1 MEVKAKSFGQK
12 YKVYTGPNEKKNQF
26 QSQCDVDVV
35 MKRATIRKVR
45 KQGKGKRK
53 EKKKCAGD
61 QEQMAGDEGR
71 TLEVTP
77 TWAVATVTLSLIVVS
92 ILIEHV
98 LHLLAKYFNK
108 KRRKSLIKALDQI
121 KSEMVRLGFL
131 SLLLIV
137 CEESVANI
145 CIPKSAGKNFLPC
158 EDHESDAEEAAKC
171 ADQGK
176 ISLISRN
183 GVQQLQFLISI
194 LAISHVISCILTFS
208 LGMLKM
214 RNWEAWEETTRTL
227 EYKYSND
234 PRRFQFVH
242 QTSFGKRHLRFWS
255 GLRLFR
261 LPASFL
267 RQFYGSVS
275 KVDYFILRH
284 GFITA
289 HFDEGTTFDFQKYLR
304 KALEKDFGVVVG
316 VSPWIWVF
324 SMIFIFL
331 SADEFKYS
339 YWLPLMPLVVL
350 LVVGTKLQG
359 IVTKLCLDRNDKS
372 LVVKGTLVV
381 KPSNNF
387 FWFKTP
393 KRLLHLIHFTLVQNS
408 FQLAFFFWTWNKFGL
423 KSCFHPE
430 SLGIVIHIGSG
441 VVVQLLCG
449 YVTLPLYALV
459 TQMGTSMRK
468 AHVFPQ
474 EVIRGLKRWKKKA
487 KSNIAQKDNTSV
499 KSSTSNGSS
508 FSPGFHGEF
517 DEITVV
523 DEDDEVASMEIQ
535 PDSFHFSHRSQ

>member
-1 MEVKAKSFGQK
+1 MI
-12 YKVYTGPNEKKNQF
+12 
-26 QSQCDVDVV
+26 D
-35 MKRATIRKVR
+35 
-45 KQGKGKRK
+45 K
-53 EKKKCAGD
+53 EK
-61 QEQMAGDEGR
+61 MAEDESR

-77 TWAVATVTLSLIVVS
+77 TWAVATVTFSLIAAS

-108 KRRKSLIKALDQI
+108 KRRKPLIKALDRI
-121 KSEMVRLGFL
+121 KSEMMRLGFL

-145 CIPKSAGKNFLPC
+145 CIPKRAGKNFLPC
-158 EDHESDAEEAAKC
+158 QDHEFDAEEAAKC

-194 LAISHVISCILTFS
+194 LAISHVISSILTFS

-214 RNWEAWEETTRTL
+214 RNWEAWEEITRTL

-234 PRRFQFVH
+234 PRRFRFVH

-284 GFITA
+284 GFIMA
-289 HFDEGTTFDFQKYLR
+289 HFDEETTFDFQKYLR

-324 SMIFIFL
+324 SMLFIFL

-372 LVVKGTLVV
+372 LVVKGTLVI

-393 KRLLHLIHFTLVQNS
+393 KLLLHLIHFTLVQNS
-408 FQLAFFFWTWNKFGL
+408 FQLAFFVWTWHKFGL
-423 KSCFHPE
+423 KSCFHRE
-430 SLGIVIHIGSG
+430 TSGIVIHIGSG

-474 EVIRGLKRWKKKA
+474 EVIRGLQRWQKKA
-487 KSNIAQKDNTSV
+487 KANIAQRDKTTL
-499 KSSTSNGSS
+499 KSSTTIGGSLS
-508 FSPGFHGEF
+508 LGFYGEF

-523 DEDDEVASMEIQ
+523 DEDDEDVSMEIQ
-535 PDSFHFSHRSQ
+535 PASFHFNHRSQ

>member
-1 MEVKAKSFGQK
+1 MLEWNSIQRCRYKFGEN
-12 YKVYTGPNEKKNQF
+12 GIASRHPKN
-26 QSQCDVDVV
+26 
-35 MKRATIRKVR
+35 RTERPRK
-45 KQGKGKRK
+45 
-53 EKKKCAGD
+53 
-61 QEQMAGDEGR
+61 MAGDESR

-77 TWAVATVTLSLIVVS
+77 TWAVATVTFSLIAVS
-92 ILIEHV
+92 ILIEHT

-121 KSEMVRLGFL
+121 KSEMMRLGFL

-137 CEESVANI
+137 CEERIANI
-145 CIPKSAGKNFLPC
+145 CIPKGSGKNFLPC
-158 EDHESDAEEAAKC
+158 EHHESDAEEATKC

-214 RNWEAWEETTRTL
+214 RNWEAWEEITRTL

-242 QTSFGKRHLRFWS
+242 QTSFGKRHLKFWS

-284 GFITA
+284 GFLTA

-324 SMIFIFL
+324 SVLFIFL

-381 KPSNNF
+381 RPSNHF
-387 FWFKTP
+387 FWFGTP
-393 KRLLHLIHFTLVQNS
+393 KLLLHLIHFTLVQNS
-408 FQLAFFFWTWNKFGL
+408 FQLAFFAWTWHKFGL
-423 KSCFHPE
+423 RSCFHRE
-430 SLGIVIHIGSG
+430 TWGIVIRIGSG

-474 EVIRGLKRWKKKA
+474 EVIRGLERWQKKA
-487 KSNIAQKDNTSV
+487 KTNIAQRNNTSV
-499 KSSTSNGSS
+499 KSSTSIGSS
-508 FSPGFHGEF
+508 SSMTFYGEF
-517 DEITVV
+517 DEITV
-523 DEDDEVASMEIQ
+523 DEDDDDDGSMESQ
-535 PDSFHFSHRSQ
+535 HDGFHIGHRSE